1 MTHVLSSPCCSF
13 LKFPDENCESFSEET
28 KRFHW
33 CEILTTLQT
42 QNVGTWFILVFN
54 LVAAYAKENSG
65 RFNISCNWL
74 SRDYKGARLNLQRKG
89 NPSVNIVKFDT
100 HCQLQMSYIF
110 AVYNLCGFHFSTGTF
125 FLYYFLCVFLSNINF
140 SVSFNLVA
148 NHAEKSIYAKHS
160 VMYSGTFPKS

>member
-1 MTHVLSSPCCSF
+1 MLSSPCCSF

-65 RFNISCNWL
+65 RFNISYNWL
-74 SRDYKGARLNLQRKG
+74 RRDYKGAWLNLQRKG

-100 HCQLQMSYIF
+100 LSITNELYICCLQFMRVS
-110 AVYNLCGFHFSTGTF
+110 F
-125 FLYYFLCVFLSNINF
+125 FNWNFLLVLFFMCVF
-140 SVSFNLVA
+140 
-148 NHAEKSIYAKHS
+148 KQY
-160 VMYSGTFPKS
+160 